1 MSFPTADTEW
11 QSGPRIARP
20 LAAAGRWL
28 ARQAVEERERWV
40 LWVPVFIGAGIAM
53 YFGLAFEPP
62 IWLGAAGLAG
72 AVALRVAF
80 CRWPLPAVLAT
91 CLALTFLGL
100 AAAQLRTAFVS
111 APFLTREIDRP
122 AIEGRV
128 CEADLRP
135 NGYRLYLDDVT
146 IAGVASEAT
155 PQRIRVGVGK
165 GFSPDRMGE
174 RIGLMAHSLGPISA
188 PLAPGAF
195 DFQRD
200 IFFNRIGAVG
210 FSIETPRLVLPQ
222 APVGW
227 LRSLPCRLS
236 ALRLTIAARIRAVL
250 PGDTGAIS
258 VALITGD
265 QGAISKP
272 TLQLMRDSGLAHL
285 LSISGLHIGLVA
297 GILFVTLRRALCLV
311 PTVALN
317 YPIKKWGAIA
327 AFAGTLFY
335 VLLAG
340 APVPAVRSFI
350 MTSMFLLAVIIDRTA
365 ISLPPVAWAAVIVL
379 LVSPEE
385 LTGPSFQM
393 SFAAV
398 VALVAA
404 YEATQAQRL
413 RWRSETGRGGRA
425 ALYMGGLAVT
435 SLIATLA
442 TGPYSIYHF
451 NRIAFYGV
459 AANMIAVPLT
469 GLWIMPW
476 LMLAVVLMPFGLED
490 VALVPMGWGV
500 DAIIAIAAYVAGL
513 PNAVSVVPAMPIA
526 GLAIVTIGGLWLCL
540 WQHRWRLAGVPV
552 IIVGLATIMFTRAP
566 DLLISEDGRFFAV
579 VAPDGRLL
587 RSTGSAS
594 KFVIDTWMRRSDTEV
609 VETLATGGPDADGRL
624 TCDSLGC
631 IYRAFGRTVA
641 LVQQPMALLEDCG
654 VADVVVSLEPVRV
667 PCHPTTAI
675 IDRFDLWRDGVHAI
689 WIGDDGSIEIRSV
702 REMRGERPWV
712 VDPRAR

>member
-1 MSFPTADTEW
+1 MSSRTGDTQW
-11 QSGPRIARP
+11 QGRTVRR
-20 LAAAGRWL
+20 LAASARWL
-28 ARQAVEERERWV
+28 AHQVAEERERWV
-40 LWVPVFIGAGIAM
+40 LWVPVFIGAGIAA
-53 YFGLAFEPP
+53 YFGLIVEPP
-62 IWLGAAGLAG
+62 SWLGASGLAG
-72 AVALRVAF
+72 AVAMRVAL
-80 CRWPLPAVLAT
+80 RHRPLPAALAT
-91 CLALTFLGL
+91 CLGLAFLGL
-100 AAAQLRTAFVS
+100 AAAQLRVAVVS
-111 APFLTREIDRP
+111 APFLPREIGR
-122 AIEGRV
+122 AGVEGRV
-128 CEADLRP
+128 CEADLQP
-135 NGYRLYLDDVT
+135 HGYRLYLDDVT
-146 IAGVASEAT
+146 IAGVALEAT
-155 PQRIRVGVGK
+155 PHRVRLRVAA
-165 GFSPDRMGE
+165 GFSPDRLGE
-174 RIGLMAHSLGPISA
+174 RIGATARLGPISA

-200 IFFNRIGAVG
+200 IYFERIGAVG
-210 FSIETPRLVLPQ
+210 FSFGAPRATSPQ
-222 APVGW
+222 SADSW

-236 ALRLTIAARIRAVL
+236 ALRLTIAERIRTVL
-250 PGDTGAIS
+250 SGDTGAIG

-297 GILFVTLRRALCLV
+297 GILFITLRRALCLV
-311 PTVALN
+311 RRVALN
-317 YPIKKWGAIA
+317 YPIKKWGAMA

-340 APVPAVRSFI
+340 APVPAVRAFI
-350 MTSMFLLAVIIDRTA
+350 MTSMFLLAVVLDRTA
-365 ISLPPVAWAAVIVL
+365 ISLPPVAWAAVVVL

-404 YEATQAQRL
+404 YEATQTQRL
-413 RWRSETGRGGRA
+413 RWRSESGWGGRA

-476 LMLAVVLMPFGLED
+476 AVLAVILMPFGLED

-500 DAIIAIAAYVAGL
+500 DAIIAVAAYVAGL
-513 PNAVSVVPAMPIA
+513 PNAVSVVPAMPVV

-540 WQHRWRLAGVPV
+540 WQLRWRLAGLPV
-552 IIVGLATIMFTRAP
+552 IIAGLATILFARAP
-566 DLLISEDGRFFAV
+566 DILVSEDGRFFAV

-587 RSTGSAS
+587 RSIEKADR
-594 KFVIDTWMRRSDTEV
+594 FVIDTWMRRSDTEV
-609 VETLATGGPDADGRL
+609 AETLAIDGPDANGRL
-624 TCDSLGC
+624 SCDSLGC
-631 IYRAFGRTVA
+631 IYRSFGRTVA

-667 PCHPTTAI
+667 PCHPTTAV
-675 IDRFDLWRDGVHAI
+675 IDRFDLWRNGVHAI
-689 WIGDDGSIEIRSV
+689 WIGEDGRIEIQSV
-702 REMRGERPWV
+702 RQMRGERPWV
-712 VDPRAR
+712 VDPQPQ